1 VFRNILKQLKEVTYL
16 SNIIIGLDRAT
27 EEESFFLRDML
38 KEAGLKNW
46 IIQWNDGDG
55 FSGIYKKLADAG
67 FNIVQPGKGKNLF
80 LSFGIA
86 IALGA
91 ESVGVIDAD
100 IRTFKKDQLHRLLYP
115 VVVLNYDFSK
125 AYYARI
131 ANNTMYGRVK
141 RLLLDPLLL
150 SLKRKFAETKEE
162 KMLNLI
168 EFLLGFNYQLSGEV
182 AFHIDLLKKMRVAT
196 NWGIEIFTLIEVYRK
211 ASSCAQVMF
220 SEEPFDHKHQDI
232 SPEDHTK
239 GLNKMATDIVTTLM
253 HALIVEEG
261 LEISDTFFRD
271 LAILYQAVAE
281 EQIKKY
287 SDDASFSNLRY
298 DRDTEEEMV
307 KKVFRNS
314 ILQAGDY
321 LASPYKLTEKFLRL
335 VHTFPEFKPF
345 LDNGL
350 AEVLLKIEKKAS
362 KTVFEMPQTVSWE
375 RVSNKLPRIFYD
387 LIDVVEQEKKRFA

>member
-1 VFRNILKQLKEVTYL
+1 MKDVTYL

-27 EEESFFLRDML
+27 EKDAFFLRDL
-38 KEAGLKNW
+38 IKEVGLKNC
-46 IIQWNDGDG
+46 IIQWNDGEG
-55 FSGIYKKLADAG
+55 FRSIYKKLSEAG
-67 FNIVQPGKGKNLF
+67 FNIEQPGKGRNLF

-91 ESVGVIDAD
+91 ESVGVVDAD
-100 IRTFKKDQLHRLLYP
+100 IRTFKREQLDRLLFP

-150 SLKRKFAETKEE
+150 SLKRKFTETKEE

-220 SEEPFDHKHQDI
+220 SEEPFEHKHQEL
-232 SPEDHTK
+232 SPEDKSK
-239 GLNKMATDIVTTLM
+239 GLNRMAIDIVTTLM

-281 EQIKKY
+281 DQIKKY
-287 SDDASFSNLRY
+287 SDDASFNNLNY
-298 DRDTEEEMV
+298 NRDTEEEMV

-314 ILQAGDY
+314 ILEAGDY
-321 LASPYKLTEKFLRL
+321 LASPYRLTEKFLRF
-335 VHTFPEFKPF
+335 VHAFPEFKPF
-345 LDNGL
+345 LDQGL
-350 AEVLLKIEKKAS
+350 ADTIVGIEKKVE

-375 RVSNKLPRIFYD
+375 RVSNKLPDIFYD